1 MAKRNINLVPAA
13 AASGADDEWVD
24 AAEADELVVRVGRW
38 RIEHPA
44 RLPKDPYAP
53 ILHTRFTKSG
63 RVARDASG
71 APAPWAVH
79 EEVMTVPFSQKIDQG
94 KEIKK
99 LQSLRESRQPKQRH
113 APCSLVLVPCCWFLD
128 SCVWF
133 LAARLDVGTRACI
146 RSKRG
151 TPGTRAPPRPRF
163 VRLALVRRFLKLGGR
178 GRFGYRCNIEM
189 DMHVDQICIMYA
201 GCDRHT

>member
-1 MAKRNINLVPAA
+1 MPKRNINLVPAA
-13 AASGADDEWVD
+13 AASGADDQWVD
-24 AAEADELVVRVGRW
+24 DAEMDELVVRMDRW
-38 RIEHPA
+38 RNEHPA
-44 RLPKDPYAP
+44 RLPEYPDGA
-53 ILHTRFTKSG
+53 IVNTRFKKSG
-63 RVARDASG
+63 RVDRDASG

-79 EEVMTVPFSQKIDQG
+79 GEVVTVPFSQKIDQG
-94 KEIKK
+94 KEIHE
-99 LQSLRESRQPKQRH
+99 LRSLRESRQPKQRH

-163 VRLALVRRFLKLGGR
+163 VRLALVRRFLKLGG
-178 GRFGYRCNIEM
+178 G
-189 DMHVDQICIMYA
+189 VDLDIDVI
-201 GCDRHT
+201 